1 MKILNAVVGIWTLIA
16 RYPAASAAIGNI
28 VVVLAASFGLH
39 FSVDQ
44 LAATAAIVAGVF
56 GVLVHAGVIP
66 VTKVDNVKAGL
77 VPTIKGK
84 ASVLDTP
91 MAGQSDAKAVNVP
104 DPLSP
109 TTRTPF
115 GN

>member
-1 MKILNAVVGIWTLIA
+1 MKVLNA
-16 RYPAASAAIGNI
+16 AAAAALGNI

-39 FSVDQ
+39 LSVDQ
-44 LAATAAIVAGVF
+44 LAATAAVVAGIF

-84 ASVLDTP
+84 ASVLDSP
-91 MAGQSDAKAVNVP
+91 MVGQSDAKMANTP

-115 GN
+115 GNN